1 MDVTTPPLWLLTA
14 PRGAGKS
21 TFCRALADAARAAGW
36 DVAGLLSPAVFT
48 AGAKTGIAAQNLRSG
63 ETRLLARVAPA
74 PTFDLEMSNWHF
86 DRSVFV
92 WGNQILEASLPC
104 DLFIVDELGPLELRR
119 NEGWVT
125 ALPALRRA
133 QYNLGLVVIRP
144 ELVAAARTLLPIR
157 DILPLPETLP
167 PGDSGLAYIQQL
179 AERSRIEIP
188 PGIIRYL
195 SNNLKGDQ

>member
-1 MDVTTPPLWLLTA
+1 MTTPPLWLLTA

-36 DVAGLLSPAVFT
+36 DVAGLLSPAVFS
-48 AGAKTGIAAQNLRSG
+48 AGVKVGIAVQALRTG
-63 ETRLLARVAPA
+63 ETRQLARSTSAPA
-74 PTFDLEMSNWHF
+74 FDFKMGHWHF
-86 DRSVFV
+86 DRSVLG

-104 DLFIVDELGPLELRR
+104 DLFIVDELGPLELQR
-119 NEGWVT
+119 NAGWVA

-144 ELVAAARTLLPIR
+144 ELVAVARTLLPIR

-167 PGDSGLAYIQQL
+167 PDDNGLAYIQQL

-188 PGIIRYL
+188 PGIIRCL
-195 SNNLKGDQ
+195 SDSLKGREQ